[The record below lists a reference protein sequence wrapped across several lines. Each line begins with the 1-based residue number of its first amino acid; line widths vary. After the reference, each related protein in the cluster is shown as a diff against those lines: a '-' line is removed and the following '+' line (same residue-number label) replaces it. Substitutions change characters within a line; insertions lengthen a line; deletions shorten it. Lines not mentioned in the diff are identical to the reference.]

1 MEYLWCTITIAI
13 TLLST
18 SQIVSIIVYGLKYP
32 DYYKLAE
39 KAGRL
44 NVKMSLMIHIIINM
58 VWYFLVIC
66 VPEIRKDWGAIL
78 ISFSITMIIVIII
91 ICCDKSI
98 EVDYYSLLKKEKD
111 KNNFASNENENQSKE
126 EEKEVE
132 EDAKTENINN
142 QYNQFESQE
151 TKTENK
157 KSDNDFEDV
166 IDIEPGDYEYL
177 NRDNIDPIDREIIL
191 KLAQDVRKECFIY
204 AAVVVSSGGDMN
216 SIDVKIAQNRILD
229 KIEKLK
235 NLLSK
240 YLSQNE
246 IEDMLEEY
254 KKLIDEAIGASQ
266 NLMDKIK
273 IISNGG
279 QAKFTKSEL
288 LNMCIDMQT
297 LQNQLPENV
306 FNILKNKKDE
316 FEDDPKNQVEELYDA
331 RRIQMTMYEILN
343 EFSLVIGRPINP
355 NTGHL

>member
-1 MEYLWCTITIAI
+1 MVYLWCFITILI
-13 TLLST
+13 TLFST
-18 SQIVSIIVYGLKYP
+18 SQIVSFIVCSLKYP

-39 KAGRL
+39 KSGQKNAQSS
-44 NVKMSLMIHIIINM
+44 MAIHIIINI
-58 VWYFLVIC
+58 VWFLLFVSIS
-66 VPEIRKDWGAIL
+66 EIRKNWGAIL
-78 ISFSITMIIVIII
+78 ITFSITMILVIIFA
-91 ICCDKSI
+91 CNDKTI
-98 EVDYYSLLKKEKD
+98 ENDYKRLLKIEAD
-111 KNNFASNENENQSKE
+111 KNDFASNESENQTE
-126 EEKEVE
+126 EVEKEVE
-132 EDAKTENINN
+132 EEDETENINN
-142 QYNQFESQE
+142 QYNQFKSQE
-151 TKTENK
+151 KETENK
-157 KSDNDFEDV
+157 KSDDDFEDV

-204 AAVVVSSGGDMN
+204 AGVVVSSGGNIN

-254 KKLIDEAIGASQ
+254 KKLIDEAIEASQ
-266 NLMDKIK
+266 NLMNKIK
-273 IISNGG
+273 IVSNGG

-343 EFSLVIGRPINP
+343 EFSLVIGRSINP